1 MIQRGAV
8 VNLGRTMLRLEM
20 LKLKMLKLR
29 KLELRLNSLLIEV
42 RSRSA
47 ASLSL
52 LVAAPSRTDQPLLV
66 NLTSMGRQPAELIQT
81 CPLHATWMSP
91 AQMIR
96 RLLLQARGLSSTV
109 SVCRKP
115 PPGSRSRHPVS

>member
-8 VNLGRTMLRLEM
+8 VNLDRTMLDLKMLELAIYELM
-20 LKLKMLKLR
+20 MLKLR
-29 KLELRLNSLLIEV
+29 SNFLLIEV
-42 RSRSA
+42 QSRSA

-52 LVAAPSRTDQPLLV
+52 SVATPSRTDHRLLV
-66 NLTSMGRQPAELIQT
+66 NLTPVSLQPPELIQT
-81 CPLHATWMSP
+81 CPLRVQWMTP

-96 RLLLQARGLSSTV
+96 RLLLKARRLSSTV